1 MVNSGPRSEVFTTVL
16 VNEHGAVADWTAH
29 RQRLTE
35 HAKRLRIELPDKPPS
50 ITAES
55 EQAGWRLARISCAAG
70 DAAWQVQKRSLA
82 FRDEVIDAITVPAP
96 RWNERTNGTKHGDW
110 MAYLTAAE
118 AAANAGCDAALLVH
132 DYAIVDADRGTP
144 MVLDEDG
151 TVWMSPSTDGGVD
164 GITASVLES
173 LLPGAGLPVVRGRLN
188 ERTVARCAEM
198 VVVGTGM
205 GVCRINGLDGE
216 TIGDSDVLSTTCQR
230 LMSQHFTE
238 ESTWS
243 VVGPHDV

>member
-16 VNEHGAVADWTAH
+16 VDEHGAVADWRAH
-29 RQRLTE
+29 RQRLAE
-35 HAKRLRIELPDKPPS
+35 HAKRLRIELPSEPPS
-50 ITAES
+50 VTAES
-55 EQAGWRLARISCAAG
+55 GQTGWRLARISCTAG
-70 DAAWQVQKRSLA
+70 DDAWHVKQRPLT
-82 FRDEVIDAITVPAP
+82 FRDEAIDAITVPAP
-96 RWNERTNGTKHGDW
+96 RWNDRTNGTKHGDW
-110 MAYLTAAE
+110 TAYSTAAE
-118 AAANAGCDAALLVH
+118 AATNAGCDAALLVH

-164 GITASVLES
+164 GITAAVLES
-173 LLPGAGLPVVRGRLN
+173 LLPDAGLPVVRGRLN

-205 GVCRINGLDGE
+205 GVCRINGVDGE
-216 TIGDSDVLSTTCQR
+216 AIGDSNVLSTTCQR
-230 LMSQHFTE
+230 LMAQHFTE

-243 VVGPHDV
+243 IVGPRDV

>member
-35 HAKRLRIELPDKPPS
+35 HAKRLRIELPDKPPR

-55 EQAGWRLARISCAAG
+55 DQAGWRLARISCAAG

-164 GITASVLES
+164 GITAAVLES
-173 LLPGAGLPVVRGRLN
+173 LLPGAGLPVVKGRLN

>member
-1 MVNSGPRSEVFTTVL
+1 MENSGPRSEVFTTVL
-16 VNEHGAVADWTAH
+16 VNEHGAVADWRAH
-29 RQRLTE
+29 RQRLAE
-35 HAKRLRIELPDKPPS
+35 HAKRLRIELPSEPPS

-55 EQAGWRLARISCAAG
+55 GQTGWRLARISCAAG
-70 DAAWQVQKRSLA
+70 DDAWHVKQRPLA
-82 FRDEVIDAITVPAP
+82 FRDEAIDAITVPAP

-110 MAYLTAAE
+110 TAYSTAAE

-164 GITASVLES
+164 GITAAVLEA
-173 LLPGAGLPVVRGRLN
+173 LLPDAGLPVVKGRLN

-205 GVCRINGLDGE
+205 GVCRINGVDGE
-216 TIGDSDVLSTTCQR
+216 AIGDSDVLSTTCQR

>member
-164 GITASVLES
+164 GITAAVLES
-173 LLPGAGLPVVRGRLN
+173 LLPGAGLPVVKGRLN

>member
-16 VNEHGAVADWTAH
+16 VNEHGAVADWRAH
-29 RQRLTE
+29 RLRLAE
-35 HAKRLRIELPDKPPS
+35 HAKRLRIELPSEPPN

-70 DAAWQVQKRSLA
+70 DDAWHVRQRPLT
-82 FRDEVIDAITVPAP
+82 FRDEAIDAITVPAP

-110 MAYLTAAE
+110 TAYSTAAE

-164 GITASVLES
+164 GITAAVLEA
-173 LLPGAGLPVVRGRLN
+173 LLPDAGLPVVRGRLN

-205 GVCRINGLDGE
+205 GVCRINDVDGE
-216 TIGDSDVLSTTCQR
+216 AIGDSDVLSTTCQR
-230 LMSQHFTE
+230 LMAQHFTE

-243 VVGPHDV
+243 IVGPRDV

>member
-82 FRDEVIDAITVPAP
+82 FRDEAIDAITVPAP

-164 GITASVLES
+164 GITAAVLES
-173 LLPGAGLPVVRGRLN
+173 LLPGAGLPVVKGRLN

-216 TIGDSDVLSTTCQR
+216 TIGDSVVLSTTCQR

-238 ESTWS
+238 ESTWLS
-243 VVGPHDV
+243 LIHI

>member
-82 FRDEVIDAITVPAP
+82 FRDEAIDAITVPAP

-164 GITASVLES
+164 SITAAVLES
-173 LLPGAGLPVVRGRLN
+173 LLPNAGLPVVKGRLN